1 MTNISQDPY
10 HGQSQPGHT
19 GYPPPG
25 PGPYQMPGGY
35 PPPVKRGTNTMA
47 ILALVCAFLFA
58 PAGIVLGVLARREIR
73 RTGEEGW
80 GLATAGVVISI
91 AYMAIAAGLLVIWII
106 AAIAFTSTM
115 NNNFQNFQQNGGETL
130 FATRTWFGL

>member
-1 MTNISQDPY
+1 MSSISQDP
-10 HGQSQPGHT
+10 HRGQSQPGST

-25 PGPYQMPGGY
+25 PGPYQVPGGY
-35 PPPVKRGTNTMA
+35 PPPVKRRTNTMA

-80 GLATAGVVISI
+80 GLATAGVAISI
-91 AYMAIAAGLLVIWII
+91 AYIVIAAVLLVIWII
-106 AAIAFTSTM
+106 VAIAFTSTV
-115 NNNFQNFQQNGGETL
+115 NTNFQNFQ
-130 FATRTWFGL
+130 